1 MWAYRGRGLSMGVM
15 IAGSDHRGP
24 QLYYCD
30 NDGNRMPGH
39 LFSVGSGSTYA
50 YGILDSYYKWELTD
64 EQAVELGVRAISEAT
79 HHDAG
84 SGGVVTSVP
93 HPQALAGPRSSRV
106 RTTTRSCGSS
116 SRARVNSVLTP
127 GRAKRRRR
135 TAALIDCV
143 EPYC

>member
-1 MWAYRGRGLSMGVM
+1 MGVM
-15 IAGSDHRGP
+15 IAGTDHRGP

-50 YGILDSYYKWELTD
+50 YGILDSYYKWDLTD

-84 SGGVVTSVP
+84 SGGVVRVYHIHKT
-93 HPQALAGPRSSRV
+93 GWTRSSRV
-106 RTTTRSCGSS
+106 RITTRSFGSS
-116 SRARVNSVLTP
+116 SRAKVLSIDP
-127 GRAKRRRR
+127 GRAN
-135 TAALIDCV
+135 DV
-143 EPYC
+143 EGKLL